1 MVKIINSYMLAF
13 FDEYLKGERSP
24 LLDGSSPNYPEVT
37 IEIRNP

>member
-24 LLDGSSPNYPEVT
+24 LLDASSPNYPEVT
-37 IEIRNP
+37 IKIRNP